1 MATEPKV
8 CAAAA
13 IVVGDL
19 LSTRRLK
26 HEADMAREAGVD
38 PDVTIEHYVSLAEN
52 LNNIYGD
59 CVGYR
64 ELTMAER
71 RIGK

>member
-1 MATEPKV
+1 
-8 CAAAA
+8 
-13 IVVGDL
+13 
-19 LSTRRLK
+19 
-26 HEADMAREAGVD
+26 MAREAGVD